1 MTVSRDVRD
10 IWSTSKIGQHMFTK
24 YDRSSLTF
32 NKFFAPDVVYT
43 LEQVLAQ
50 RIHPVRNYRAL
61 QRTVDLIY
69 QNTWMRSVKQ
79 EHPDVLDF
87 SQLDQLNVDLLPKQW
102 EFLKTY
108 NEMTAKYGLAGY
120 LLGAVPGSGKAQPL
134 DALIKVPGGWSTM
147 GEMKVGMEVI
157 TPTGK
162 TTKVTGVYP
171 QGKKKIYRLT
181 FSDGRTVEA
190 CEEHLWKVHLRNDQK
205 EGYWSIRTTKQIME
219 SNSFKTGRAYIP
231 LIESENGEEK
241 ELPIDPYLFG
251 VLLGDGHLRADAIR
265 ISHPDIFI
273 KEKVRNR
280 LPEGVKIGD
289 LNSEVDY
296 TLVGSR
302 RDPDGRYR
310 NPLVR
315 QLKTLALAGTH
326 SHTKFIPDVYLDGS
340 RQQRIDLL
348 NGLMDT
354 DGYADRQGTASF
366 CTTSLDMANKVVYLV
381 RSLGGMAYI
390 SEKNKFFTYK
400 GEKKLGRTA
409 FQVNIRHK
417 RPEEL
422 FSLPRKKERVSNS
435 NQYAEH
441 LKLRIERIEYVGSKD
456 AQCIS
461 VEDQEHLYVTNGFV
475 VTHNT
480 IGCLAVSLCAKA
492 DVTIAIV
499 PKNAVI
505 DVWEA
510 TLNKRFKKP
519 PQYWHSLSG
528 EALKSGKKY
537 YIFHYEQLDRAVA
550 FAQQLFSQRMTL
562 NPCVLLDESHNLN
575 EMDSTRSKLFV
586 EMCRVLSPKHIVWS
600 SGTPL
605 KALGKEVV
613 PLLKTIDRL
622 FDADA
627 EERFLAIFG
636 KNAARANDILRNR
649 MGLLTFQVDKKDV
662 VDNKTQ
668 TFEQKVVLPNGRDYT
683 LDTIREE
690 MRSFIL
696 QRMAYYEEHMDLFI
710 EVYMDALKLF
720 ETTLHSEDS
729 RKQYR
734 TYRSYVD
741 AIRAGYDPVTMKD
754 MVVFCNKYEKGV
766 IAPTLPR
773 DLKHQ
778 FLDARSVV
786 KYYELKVQGEA
797 LGRVLGRKRA
807 QCHVDMVPH
816 MGLPELIDASLSKT
830 IIFTSYVTVV
840 KAMDVYL
847 RGEGYEP
854 LMVYGETNHDLPAI
868 MERFK
873 RQERADPLLA
883 TYDSLST
890 AVPVVEAS
898 TAILTNA
905 PFRDYEYEQATSRI
919 DRLDQQYPCTIWN
932 VYLDTGHLPNIS
944 TRSKDIMQWSRE
956 QVEQIMGKKSMD
968 PSIAIEEFRD
978 LAGFC
983 PRELRGKPRYLSW

>member
-1 MTVSRDVRD
+1 VFSTVKRFVGSISVHEVHDQIVVEGLPAMTVSRDIRD

-50 RIHPVRNYRAL
+50 RVHPVRNYRAL

-79 EHPDVLDF
+79 EHPDILDF
-87 SQLDQLNVDLLPKQW
+87 SQLDQLTVDLLPKQW
-102 EFLKTY
+102 EFLRTY
-108 NEMTAKYGLAGY
+108 NEKVSQYGLGGY
-120 LLGAVPGSGKAQPL
+120 LLGAVPGSGK
-134 DALIKVPGGWSTM
+134 
-147 GEMKVGMEVI
+147 
-157 TPTGK
+157 
-162 TTKVTGVYP
+162 
-171 QGKKKIYRLT
+171 
-181 FSDGRTVEA
+181 
-190 CEEHLWKVHLRNDQK
+190 
-205 EGYWSIRTTKQIME
+205 
-219 SNSFKTGRAYIP
+219 
-231 LIESENGEEK
+231 
-241 ELPIDPYLFG
+241 
-251 VLLGDGHLRADAIR
+251 
-265 ISHPDIFI
+265 
-273 KEKVRNR
+273 
-280 LPEGVKIGD
+280 
-289 LNSEVDY
+289 
-296 TLVGSR
+296 
-302 RDPDGRYR
+302 
-310 NPLVR
+310 
-315 QLKTLALAGTH
+315 
-326 SHTKFIPDVYLDGS
+326 
-340 RQQRIDLL
+340 
-348 NGLMDT
+348 
-354 DGYADRQGTASF
+354 
-366 CTTSLDMANKVVYLV
+366 
-381 RSLGGMAYI
+381 
-390 SEKNKFFTYK
+390 
-400 GEKKLGRTA
+400 
-409 FQVNIRHK
+409 
-417 RPEEL
+417 
-422 FSLPRKKERVSNS
+422 
-435 NQYAEH
+435 
-441 LKLRIERIEYVGSKD
+441 
-456 AQCIS
+456 
-461 VEDQEHLYVTNGFV
+461 
-475 VTHNT
+475 T
-480 IGCLAVSLCAKA
+480 IGCLAISLCSKA

-505 DVWEA
+505 DVWEK
-510 TLNKRFKKP
+510 TLREKFKKP
-519 PQYWHSLSG
+519 PTYWHSLSG
-528 EALKSGKKY
+528 EELRPGKKY

-550 FAQQLFSQRMTL
+550 FAQLLYSQRMAL

-575 EMDSTRSKLFV
+575 EMDSARSKLFV
-586 EMCRVLSPKHIVWS
+586 EMCRVLEPKHIVWS

-613 PLLKTIDRL
+613 PLLMTIDKL
-622 FDADA
+622 FDDDA
-627 EERFLAIFG
+627 RERFLAIFG
-636 KNAARANDILRNR
+636 KNSARANDILRNR
-649 MGLLTFQVDKKDV
+649 MGMLTFQVEKKDV

-668 TFEQKVVLPNGRDYT
+668 TFERKVVLPNGRDYT

-710 EVYMDALKLF
+710 EVYMDALKVF
-720 ETTLHSEDS
+720 EVTLHSEES

-734 TYRSYVD
+734 TYRSFID
-741 AIRAGYDPVTMKD
+741 AIRGGYDPATMKD

-807 QCHVDMVPH
+807 QCHVDMVPL
-816 MGLPELIDASLSKT
+816 MGLPDLIDASLSKT
-830 IIFTSYVTVV
+830 IIFTSYVAVV
-840 KAMDVYL
+840 KAMETYL

-854 LMVYGETNHDLPAI
+854 LVVYGETNHELPAI

-919 DRLDQQYPCTIWN
+919 DRLDQQHQCTIWN
-932 VYLDTGHLPNIS
+932 VYLDTGTQPNIS

-956 QVEQIMGKKSMD
+956 QVEQIMGKKSLD
-968 PSIAIEEFRD
+968 PSIAIEEFPV
-978 LAGFC
+978 LTGFTAA
-983 PRELRGKPRYLSW
+983 ELKGKPRFLSW